1 LSSKSA
7 TVTVS
12 RAITVAE
19 GVFAPGHLGE
29 LTQIIPFELVDAV
42 LEAAG
47 AVQRR
52 LRDLPSRVG
61 VYLVLAMGLFGDVG
75 LAGVW
80 GKLVA
85 GLVPVVPVCSP
96 SEKALRDLRRRVGA
110 APVKALFEALAG
122 PLGQRSTPGC
132 RYRRWR
138 TVAFDGCSSI
148 KVPDSQRNRWW
159 LSKVRYR
166 MGPAGYPML
175 MLMTLVETGTRGM
188 LGAVFGPAKPGERAY
203 AGKLLHLLGRDDL
216 VLLDR
221 GFDGNKLLK
230 AIAATGAQF
239 LARAKSSR
247 RPPVLAVLPDGS
259 YLTRIAGLR
268 LRVVEADI
276 AITGADGS
284 IVTGTYR
291 LFTTLLDHRADP
303 APALIKLFHERWEI
317 ESAYFALRHTMM
329 SGRVLRSGD
338 RFGLAQEMWG
348 ILALYQAIRTAICD
362 AVLTAPGADPD
373 RACFTAAYQGARD
386 SVVLAENIAPEQ
398 PELRGRI
405 GGAALAAA
413 LPPRR
418 ARFSARKVKSPIS
431 RYHRADPDRPLAST
445 TVAAVDI
452 IIRAPAATTA
462 CEPAAKNTKKATK
475 TANKHAKP
483 PRRARRGTGRPPNAP
498 SAARPPGRRK
508 ADVLALLNATPGQP
522 RRARDLAAE
531 LGDAD
536 NLNSF
541 CVQMSFWAGQG
552 LFTKTAPATYM
563 IT

>member
-1 LSSKSA
+1 
-7 TVTVS
+7 
-12 RAITVAE
+12 
-19 GVFAPGHLGE
+19 
-29 LTQIIPFELVDAV
+29 
-42 LEAAG
+42 
-47 AVQRR
+47 
-52 LRDLPSRVG
+52 
-61 VYLVLAMGLFGDVG
+61 
-75 LAGVW
+75 
-80 GKLVA
+80 
-85 GLVPVVPVCSP
+85 
-96 SEKALRDLRRRVGA
+96 
-110 APVKALFEALAG
+110 
-122 PLGQRSTPGC
+122 
-132 RYRRWR
+132 
-138 TVAFDGCSSI
+138 
-148 KVPDSQRNRWW
+148 
-159 LSKVRYR
+159 
-166 MGPAGYPML
+166 
-175 MLMTLVETGTRGM
+175 
-188 LGAVFGPAKPGERAY
+188 
-203 AGKLLHLLGRDDL
+203 LLHLLGRDDL

-230 AIAATGAQF
+230 AIAASGAQF

-276 AITGADGS
+276 AVTGADGS

-362 AVLTAPGADPD
+362 AVLTAPGTDPD

-431 RYHRADPDRPLAST
+431 RYHRADLNRPLAST
-445 TVAAVDI
+445 TVTAVAI
-452 IIRAPAATTA
+452 TIHAPATPAPATA
-462 CEPAAKNTKKATK
+462 KATNGK
-475 TANKHAKP
+475 KKNPKP
-483 PRRARRGTGRPPNAP
+483 PRRTRRRTDRPPATP
-498 SAARPPGRRK
+498 RTTRPPGRRQ
-508 ADVLALLNATPGQP
+508 ADVLALLKATPGQP

-531 LGDAD
+531 LGDTD

-541 CVQMSFWAGQG
+541 CVQMSSWAGQG

>member
-188 LGAVFGPAKPGERAY
+188 LGAVF
-203 AGKLLHLLGRDDL
+203 
-216 VLLDR
+216 
-221 GFDGNKLLK
+221 
-230 AIAATGAQF
+230 AATGAQF

-483 PRRARRGTGRPPNAP
+483 PRRGHRTPRAPPARR
-498 SAARPPGRRK
+498 
-508 ADVLALLNATPGQP
+508 
-522 RRARDLAAE
+522 
-531 LGDAD
+531 
-536 NLNSF
+536 
-541 CVQMSFWAGQG
+541 AGAKP
-552 LFTKTAPATYM
+552 TCWPC
-563 IT
+563 